1 MELSWFESLLYGL
14 ISGVTEFIPVSSQA
28 HQALML
34 KMFGTSGA
42 GNLLTLLVRLAV
54 LMALY
59 AECRHHIESLRREQ
73 RLAAIP
79 KRRRKR
85 QPDPG
90 KVMELRLLKTALV
103 PILLGFIFYFQAVK
117 LHSDL
122 LMVCIFLIVN
132 GAALFLP
139 QMVRNANK
147 DARRMTTLDGILFGI
162 CGACCMLPGLSR
174 VGVISSVAVARGVDK
189 EHALNWS
196 LLLSIPALVCLACF
210 DVFAIIIGGLGPFGI
225 LPAIGCVLAVAA
237 AYLGAR
243 FAIRSLRTL
252 SRRIGIS
259 GYGYYCWGAALF
271 SFIMYLSI

>member
-28 HQALML
+28 HQALMM

-54 LMALY
+54 LVALY
-59 AECRHHIESLRREQ
+59 AECRHHIELLRREQ

-85 QPDPG
+85 QPDQG
-90 KVMELRLLKTALV
+90 RVMELRLLKTAVV
-103 PILLGFIFYFQAVK
+103 PTLLGFIFYFQAAK
-117 LHSDL
+117 LYSDL

-132 GAALFLP
+132 GAVLFLP

-162 CGACCMLPGLSR
+162 CGAFSMIPGLSR
-174 VGVISSVAVARGVDK
+174 VGVILSVAVARGVDK

-196 LLLSIPALVCLACF
+196 LLLSIPALACLAGF
-210 DVFAIIIGGLGPFGI
+210 DVFAIITGGIGPFGI
-225 LPAIGCVLAVAA
+225 LPAISGVLAVAA

-259 GYGYYCWGAALF
+259 GYAYYCWGAALF